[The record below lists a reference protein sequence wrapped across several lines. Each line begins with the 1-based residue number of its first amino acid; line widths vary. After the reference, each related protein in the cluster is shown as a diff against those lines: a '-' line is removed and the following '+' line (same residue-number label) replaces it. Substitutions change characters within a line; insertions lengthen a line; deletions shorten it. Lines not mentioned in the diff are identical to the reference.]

1 MVKNLPA
8 NAGSTGDTGSIPGG
22 RNGNPL
28 QYSCLRNPID
38 RGIWQSAVHQIQK
51 ESDKNEQLNSN
62 MSPQGVH
69 SPSESHLCPG
79 NIDLRILTVETSLV
93 VQWLILYTY
102 TAQSMGSIPG
112 QGTKIPTRQIKN
124 KTSYC
129 TALFFRHFLHNKDD
143 WAYLK

>member
-8 NAGSTGDTGSIPGG
+8 RAGATGDTGSIPGG

-28 QYSCLRNPID
+28 QYSCLRNSTD
-38 RGIWQSAVHQIQK
+38 RGIQQSTIHQVQN
-51 ESDKNEQLNSN
+51 ESDKNERLNKN

-93 VQWLILYTY
+93 VQLLRLYTS
-102 TAQSMGSIPG
+102 TAGSMGSIPG
-112 QGTKIPTRQIKN
+112 QGTKIKPK
-124 KTSYC
+124 
-129 TALFFRHFLHNKDD
+129 
-143 WAYLK
+143 